1 MDRPLRL
8 AALAGILTSTLA
20 GATGLVVAAPPP
32 AMAAP
37 GAAAGFTS
45 PEQLSY
51 SLVSDSSHRGPATGS
66 SVNLLFAPHGVL
78 WLLATSGGG
87 DLSYQGTWAYGGGE
101 LAVSIDSDGFDRHG
115 RFDPDFG
122 LAEVV
127 IPFQVFSGS
136 GGTSTWDQH
145 VADPVLGSFMVAE
158 ADAAATT
165 NGLSITSLIDDAA
178 SYVAGVSGAALG
190 GGGSSGVTPAAKAET
205 SATTPRPGERTRL
218 QLGHFAGI
226 AAAQARSAA
235 LATTGRL
242 VPQRNFD
249 TGITAVDLEPDG
261 YEIAYRGTTVR
272 VLLATEL
279 SGAGPAANLTLGPF
293 ASDPRTDFV
302 PDSPHNGVDD
312 PPDKR
317 AVFWEPFLE
326 GAQNTWTWHG
336 STVTATVT
344 PFPDETYRKT
354 EISTLESAGY
364 EVQWLD
370 TDDAGI
376 SGLINALSGPTPG
389 VLIIRTHGDTS
400 GDLFTNDSL
409 GSNLGEAV
417 AAQDKLNAELAKEY
431 GMPAAATGLGAL
443 NTEEKDLPGNGGAY
457 YLELTPTFWT
467 WLHDKR
473 GASFSHSLVFVG
485 ACDTDYTPYLR
496 EAIDARAYFAWRV
509 PAVSETDAK
518 MVAYTVAMLAKPTV
532 TAEEIYYN
540 LLRVDATSAIAFKQ
554 DNILNGAFSDQ
565 MLANRTSTAKGR
577 PYTRPPPCSTS
588 STVGATMAGRW
599 CLT

>member
-1 MDRPLRL
+1 
-8 AALAGILTSTLA
+8 
-20 GATGLVVAAPPP
+20 
-32 AMAAP
+32 MAA
-37 GAAAGFTS
+37 GD
-45 PEQLSY
+45 QW
-51 SLVSDSSHRGPATGS
+51 R
-66 SVNLLFAPHGVL
+66 
-78 WLLATSGGG
+78 G

-136 GGTSTWDQH
+136 GGTSTWDRH

-205 SATTPRPGERTRL
+205 SGDHASARRADKAPIGPLRRHRRGASPLRRPGDDR
-218 QLGHFAGI
+218 
-226 AAAQARSAA
+226 AARPAA
-235 LATTGRL
+235 EFRH
-242 VPQRNFD
+242 R
-249 TGITAVDLEPDG
+249 ITAVDLEPDG

-293 ASDPRTDFV
+293 ASDPGPTLCLTRRTTAWTT
-302 PDSPHNGVDD
+302 PRQ
-312 PPDKR
+312 R

-409 GSNLGEAV
+409 GSNLEKLV
-417 AAQDKLNAELAKEY
+417 AAQDKLNAELAK
-431 GMPAAATGLGAL
+431 
-443 NTEEKDLPGNGGAY
+443 
-457 YLELTPTFWT
+457 
-467 WLHDKR
+467 DK
-473 GASFSHSLVFVG
+473 G
-485 ACDTDYTPYLR
+485 C
-496 EAIDARAYFAWRV
+496 
-509 PAVSETDAK
+509 
-518 MVAYTVAMLAKPTV
+518 
-532 TAEEIYYN
+532 
-540 LLRVDATSAIAFKQ
+540 
-554 DNILNGAFSDQ
+554 
-565 MLANRTSTAKGR
+565 
-577 PYTRPPPCSTS
+577 RPPPPASARSTRRKR
-588 STVGATMAGRW
+588 TFPATAVPTTW
-599 CLT
+599 N